1 MRYSQPV
8 IAVVGA
14 GRMGIGIAHVFA
26 YAGSRV
32 LLIDAKERAKDEAH
46 KVLNQASQQISGN
59 LELFCSM
66 GMLNEKAKGDILDRI
81 SYLEWERASETIP
94 EADVLFEAVPEVI
107 EIKEEIFGRICSI
120 ARADALIASTTSTF
134 SVDLLA
140 DFVDLPE
147 RFMNTHWLNP
157 AFLIPLVEVSPAERT
172 NEINLENMLKL
183 LKDVGKVPVKCSPS
197 PGFIVPRIQAL
208 AMNEA
213 ARMYE
218 EGVASAEE
226 IDRAV
231 RVGFGIR
238 FAVLGLLEFIDWG
251 GGDILYYASRYL
263 KDSLG
268 SERFSPP
275 QIIVDNMEK
284 GNIGMKTGK
293 GFYDF
298 TGKDTGKYQYE
309 VITRFTELLRFM
321 GMLPDP
327 DCLNKSVESRN

>member
-1 MRYSQPV
+1 
-8 IAVVGA
+8 
-14 GRMGIGIAHVFA
+14 MGTGIAHVFS

-32 LLIDAKERAKDEAH
+32 LLIDAKERTKEETQS
-46 KVLNQASQQISGN
+46 VLRQAAQQISGN
-59 LELFCSM
+59 MELFCSM
-66 GMLNEKAKGDILDRI
+66 GMLNEKSKGDILDRI
-81 SYLEWERASETIP
+81 SYLEWDCAWEEIP
-94 EADVLFEAVPEVI
+94 EADVIFEAVPEII
-107 EIKEEIFGRICSI
+107 EIKEEILRKICSY

-134 SVDLLA
+134 SVDLLSG
-140 DFVDLPE
+140 FIDLPE

-157 AFLIPLVEVSPAERT
+157 AFLIPLVEVSPAACT
-172 NEINLENMLKL
+172 GEISLENMLKL
-183 LKDVGKVPVKCSPS
+183 LTEVGKVPVKCSAS

-226 IDRAV
+226 LDKAV
-231 RVGFGIR
+231 RFGFGIR

-268 SERFSPP
+268 SDRFSPP
-275 QIIVDNMEK
+275 EIIIENMEK
-284 GNIGMKTGK
+284 GNIGMKTGR

-298 TGKDTGKYQYE
+298 TGQDTGRYQYE

-321 GMLPDP
+321 GMLPEP
-327 DCLNKSVESRN
+327 DCLNRSED